1 MHIDN
6 STAASTPTISVEPV
20 IPKITLA
27 YTPKVKL
34 SLLPTVHQ
42 SSDAYR
48 LFMHCWDKGQIH
60 YVEEFKVM
68 LLNRSSRVLGI
79 CTLTRGTA
87 FATLIDIRNLFACAL
102 LANAC
107 SVICCHNHPSGSLE
121 PSRTDK
127 EISRK
132 LQEGGKFLDIQVI
145 DHLIIS
151 PEGYYSFGDEGIL

>member
-6 STAASTPTISVEPV
+6 TTSDSGQKISVEPV
-20 IPKITLA
+20 TPKITLS
-27 YTPKVKL
+27 YTPKVKM

-48 LFMHCWDKGQIH
+48 LFIHCWDKEQIH

-68 LLNRSSRVLGI
+68 LLSRASRVLGI

-107 SVICCHNHPSGSLE
+107 SVICCHNHPAGSLQ
-121 PSRTDK
+121 PSHTDE

-132 LQEGGKFLDIQVI
+132 LKEGGRLLDIQVI